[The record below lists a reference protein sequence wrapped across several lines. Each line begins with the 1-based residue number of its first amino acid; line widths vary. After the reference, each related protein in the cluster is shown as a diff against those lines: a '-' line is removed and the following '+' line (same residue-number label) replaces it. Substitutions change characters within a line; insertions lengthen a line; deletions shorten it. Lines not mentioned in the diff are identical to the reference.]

1 MTKSA
6 KELANR
12 APDGRFVKGK
22 SGNPAGRPAG
32 SKNKVNL
39 IKISMEEGFREGN
52 FEKIAAIL
60 DNVVEDAMNGDKQ
73 ARKMIWDACISK
85 ANLGE
90 DKDGGDKAPQ
100 IIIRHMEVEEQGDII
115 DVNAI
120 EEESNEQ

>member
-6 KELANR
+6 KELAER

-22 SGNPAGRPAG
+22 SGNPAGRPVG

-52 FEKIAAIL
+52 FDKIAEIL
-60 DNVVEDAMNGDKQ
+60 NSVVEDAAQGDKQ

-85 ANLGE
+85 AAIGE
-90 DKDGGDKAPQ
+90 DKADKDAAPQ
-100 IIIRHMEVEEQGDII
+100 ITIRHMEVKRQGDII
-115 DVNAI
+115 DVNEV
-120 EEESNEQ
+120 EEVDNEQ